1 MKTDA
6 GISRRLGFYS
16 NGGVDVQVTTM
27 FSRGC
32 GKAAGVALTVSAL
45 ALALPGTARGQ
56 SADDPNP
63 GAITFTGG
71 FDVLP
76 GSAYVFRGITQESD
90 PKITMWP
97 YGDIGIA
104 LQSGDGA
111 IKSTSLNFGVW
122 NSLHTGSA
130 GLDGPSGQ
138 LHYELDF
145 YATLGLGF
153 SRGFALGTTYT
164 SYTSPNSMFGTV
176 KEIALKLSKT
186 HMLNPY
192 GLVAMEL
199 GGDAAPAADGGN
211 PGTYLELGVGP
222 TFPLMESGL
231 AVTVPFKLGMSLKDY
246 YEGFDGDQKF
256 GFVDIGALLTMPIK
270 GIPPSYGAWN
280 FHAGADLF
288 FFGKTT
294 EALNSGD
301 NMKVTGLFGIGVSY

>member
-1 MKTDA
+1 MC
-6 GISRRLGFYS
+6 
-16 NGGVDVQVTTM
+16 
-27 FSRGC
+27 SRGC
-32 GKAAGVALTVSAL
+32 GKAAGVALTVAAL
-45 ALALPGTARGQ
+45 ALALPKATAAQ
-56 SADDPNP
+56 AADDPNP

-76 GSAYVFRGITQESD
+76 GSAFVFRGITQESD
-90 PKITMWP
+90 PKITLWP

-111 IKSTSLNFGVW
+111 IKSTSINFGVW
-122 NSLHTGSA
+122 NSLQTGSS

-138 LHYELDF
+138 LHYRLDF

-222 TFPLMESGL
+222 TFPLMQSGL
-231 AVTVPFKLGMSLKDY
+231 TVTVPFKVGMSLKDY
-246 YEGFDGDQKF
+246 YQYLGQDPDEKF

-294 EALNSGD
+294 EAFNSGD

>member
-1 MKTDA
+1 
-6 GISRRLGFYS
+6 
-16 NGGVDVQVTTM
+16 M
-27 FSRGC
+27 FSRGF

-45 ALALPGTARGQ
+45 ALALPGTAGAQ
-56 SADDPNP
+56 AADDPNP

-76 GSAYVFRGITQESD
+76 GSAYIFRGITQESD
-90 PKITMWP
+90 PKITLWP

-153 SRGFALGTTYT
+153 ARGFALATTYT

-176 KEIALKLSKT
+176 QELAFKVSKA
-186 HMLNPY
+186 HWLNPY
-192 GLVAMEL
+192 GTVAFEL
-199 GGDAAPAADGGN
+199 DGAADGHHSGN
-211 PGTYLELGVGP
+211 YLELGVGP
-222 TFPLMESGL
+222 SWPLMGGKATI
-231 AVTVPFKLGMSLKDY
+231 AVPLKLGMSVGEY
-246 YEGFDGDQKF
+246 YESPLDGEDKAF
-256 GFVDIGALLTMPIK
+256 GFFDVGALLTVPV
-270 GIPPSYGAWN
+270 GSQPGRFGSWN
-280 FHAGADLF
+280 FHAGADLLF
-288 FFGKTT
+288 LGETT
-294 EALNSGD
+294 EYFNNGEST
-301 NMKVTGLFGIGVSY
+301 KVTGLLGIGVSY